1 MITCETNR
9 SIVNDPRSD
18 AAGTAASLG
27 VDGFLLY
34 RLSMVSRRLS
44 DALQAYYG
52 PRHGLQRAEWR
63 MLALIGEQP
72 VCTAAD
78 LVRRASMDAVAV
90 HRAVGRLV
98 ARGLVARAASA
109 SDRRVKPLRLSAAG
123 RRVYRDVV
131 PAALGLERQVLK
143 SLSPTEARSLQSAL
157 DKLMG
162 MRFDARPDERGS

>member
-1 MITCETNR
+1 MITYETNR
-9 SIVNDPRSD
+9 SIVNDPRS
-18 AAGTAASLG
+18 AGSGEPAPLG

-44 DALQAYYG
+44 DALQAHYG

-90 HRAVGRLV
+90 HRAVGQLI
-98 ARGLVARAASA
+98 ARGLVLRGTSP

-131 PAALGLERQVLK
+131 PVARGLERQVLG
-143 SLSPTEARSLQSAL
+143 SLPVDEARALQSAL
-157 DKLMG
+157 DRLMG
-162 MRFDARPDERGS
+162 MSFDAQAVPRER